1 MHSHLNIQLLYKIL
15 YAIDSDEIHELALQF
30 ENNLPKDM
38 ILIFKKMLNDD
49 LQEDDLSFQNINN
62 IKCFRDFLD

>member
-1 MHSHLNIQLLYKIL
+1 MCLNIKLLYEIY
-15 YAIDSDEIHELALQF
+15 YATDSDEIHELAIRF

-49 LQEDDLSFQNINN
+49 LLEDDLSYQNINN